1 MNSLPNRKITAVI
14 FDLDNTLIQS
24 KKGARQGLRA
34 VARIFAKRLNREG
47 LRYSEQDLLRRLR
60 LIDLEMHG
68 RKFLYNRDVWW
79 KTLLRDIRAP
89 KISASWI
96 HQTTLRYWQTYAKSS
111 PLFSDT
117 MTTLRRLKKAGYR
130 IAMVSDS
137 DGTPGMKMRRVCQ
150 QPFLKYLETIVVAGE
165 DTPNVKPSE
174 APFKLVVKMMGLR
187 PADCVYIGDNPNTDI
202 KGARGVGMLM
212 ILIKRRGPKGG
223 HPDYLARSLSDA
235 ARLLT
240 QAGPRTSTARRK

>member
-1 MNSLPNRKITAVI
+1 MKSLANRKIVAVI

-24 KKGARQGLRA
+24 KKGARQGLKT
-34 VARIFAKRLNREG
+34 VAKILVKRLNREG
-47 LRYSEQDLLRRLR
+47 FHYSEESLFRRLR

-79 KTLLRDIRAP
+79 EALLRDIRSHG
-89 KISASWI
+89 ISAHWI

-117 MTTLRRLKKAGYR
+117 MTTIRRLKKAGYR

-137 DGTPGMKMRRVCQ
+137 DGTPGMKMRSIRR

-165 DTPNVKPSE
+165 DTPSVKPSE
-174 APFKLVVKMMGLR
+174 APFKLVAKRLGLR
-187 PADCVYIGDNPNTDI
+187 PIDCVYIGDNPNTDI
-202 KGARGVGMLM
+202 EGATGAGMLT

-223 HPDYLARSLSDA
+223 HPNYLVRSLSEA
-235 ARLLT
+235 AKLL
-240 QAGPRTSTARRK
+240 ARVQSET

>member
-1 MNSLPNRKITAVI
+1 MELKSLANHKILAVV

-24 KKGARQGLRA
+24 KRGARQGLKT
-34 VARIFAKRLNREG
+34 VAKIFVKRLNREG
-47 LRYSEQDLLRRLR
+47 FHYSEGRLFRRLR

-79 KTLLRDIRAP
+79 DTLLRDIRAHE
-89 KISASWI
+89 ISAHWI
-96 HQTTLRYWQTYAKSS
+96 HQTTLRYWQAYAKSS

-117 MTTLRRLKKAGYR
+117 MTTIRRLKKAGYR

-137 DGTPGMKMRRVCQ
+137 DGTPGMKMKRVRR
-150 QPFLKYLETIVVAGE
+150 QPFLKYLETVVVAGE
-165 DTPNVKPSE
+165 NTPNVKPSE
-174 APFKLVVKMMGLR
+174 APFKLVAKRLGLR
-187 PADCVYIGDNPNTDI
+187 PTDCVYIGDNPNTDI
-202 KGARGVGMLM
+202 EGAKGVGMLT

-223 HPDYLARSLSDA
+223 HPNYLVRTLSEA

-240 QAGPRTSTARRK
+240 RVQSET